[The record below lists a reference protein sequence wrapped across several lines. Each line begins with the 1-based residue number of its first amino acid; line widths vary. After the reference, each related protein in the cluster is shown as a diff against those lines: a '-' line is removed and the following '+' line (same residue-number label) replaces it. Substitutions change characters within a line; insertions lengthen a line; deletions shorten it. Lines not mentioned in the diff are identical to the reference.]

1 MSSCGARNTA
11 GNSPLAAQL
20 LNLWFVALKLSKRRK
35 KQLEMGAFR
44 YLLDGLF
51 RLGNR
56 LSRPEALCQNGACTQ
71 KALFRNRHNYV
82 IIS

>member
-1 MSSCGARNTA
+1 
-11 GNSPLAAQL
+11 
-20 LNLWFVALKLSKRRK
+20 
-35 KQLEMGAFR
+35 MGAFR

-56 LSRPEALCQNGACTQ
+56 LSRPEALCQNDAYTQ

-82 IIS
+82 IISQNTSLNDMTLKA